1 MVDFAPRTAIF
12 RKIGQGSE
20 WGDWT
25 DQPFVERQGMMHL
38 VNGNV
43 EFIDPSIPAT
53 STGRVI
59 AHVRRGE
66 FATLGKKLVRRLTR

>member
-1 MVDFAPRTAIF
+1 
-12 RKIGQGSE
+12 
-20 WGDWT
+20 
-25 DQPFVERQGMMHL
+25 MMHL

-59 AHVRRGE
+59 AHVPRGE
-66 FATLGKKLVRRLTR
+66 FAMARKEVGKKAHPLVSFHCETRNRVH